1 MTEKEKKRLVRITNI
16 QRFCLNDGPGIRTTV
31 FFKGC
36 SIHCPW
42 CSNPENMLYKI
53 QPYFSDSE
61 AAGNYGYDITLERLK
76 SELKKDLPF
85 YIDGGGIT
93 LSGGEP
99 LIQFPEYMP
108 LLKQLKSDG
117 ISIAIETS
125 LFAEPDTVKTALYYI
140 DCWYIDMKSLIPQ
153 ICKNILGGDMELYL
167 NNLSLVSKNTESLCL
182 RIPCAHSIAD
192 TPENLDFVIKTI
204 KRLGIKNIEIF
215 KIHNLSEK
223 KYKSLRLP
231 LPDRKYISDDAVAAV
246 ANALTSN
253 NIPFK
258 IIKI

>member
-1 MTEKEKKRLVRITNI
+1 MTEEDKKRIVRITNI

-42 CSNPENMLYKI
+42 CSNPENILYKI
-53 QPYFSDSE
+53 QPYFSDDESD
-61 AAGNYGYDITLERLK
+61 GIYGYDILLQDLAD
-76 SELKKDLPF
+76 ELKKDEAF
-85 YIDGGGIT
+85 YIKGGGIT

-99 LIQFPEYMP
+99 LLQIEKYEP
-108 LLKQLKSDG
+108 LLEQLKADG
-117 ISIAIETS
+117 INIAIETS
-125 LFAEPDTVKTALYYI
+125 LFSDTESVKTALNYI
-140 DCWYIDMKSLIPQ
+140 DWWYIDMKSLIPQ

-167 NNLSLVSKNTESLCL
+167 NNLSLVSKSTESLCL
-182 RIPCAHSIAD
+182 RIPCAHTVAD
-192 TPENLDFVIKTI
+192 ISENLEFVTKTI
-204 KRLGIKNIEIF
+204 KQFGIKNIEIF

-223 KYKSLRLP
+223 KYKSLKLQLP
-231 LPDRKYISDDAVAAV
+231 ESKYISDDAVNTV
-246 ANALTSN
+246 AEALEKS